1 MEHLARYLIV
11 AGVVLIVVGGGVL
24 LAARLGLPLGH
35 LPGDIH
41 VDWEGG
47 QVYLPIATSVIVSV
61 ILTLVLNLVV
71 RLLRK

>member
-1 MEHLARYLIV
+1 MEDFARYLII
-11 AGVVLIVVGGGVL
+11 GGIVLIVVGGGFL

-41 VDWEGG
+41 VEWEGG
-47 QVYLPIATSVIVSV
+47 SFYLPVVTSVTVSV
-61 ILTLVLNLVV
+61 ILTLVLNLIV